1 MLAQRRK
8 KVITEYFKWGQSLT
22 RLLATLRVH
31 TFQQSRK
38 N

>member
-8 KVITEYFKWGQSLT
+8 KVITEYFKWASLS
-22 RLLATLRVH
+22 RDFWRPLRVH